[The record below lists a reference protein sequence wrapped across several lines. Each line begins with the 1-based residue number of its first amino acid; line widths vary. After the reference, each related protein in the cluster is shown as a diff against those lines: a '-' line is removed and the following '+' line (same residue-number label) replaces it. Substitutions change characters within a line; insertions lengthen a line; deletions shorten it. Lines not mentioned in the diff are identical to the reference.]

1 MGMMSR
7 MRNLAPWFIISVGGI
22 FVLYMALMDTKVMEI
37 FGARSNNVGTV
48 NGRDITYQEYAA
60 AVEKYRENQQ
70 RQGVQVDDEHM
81 EAIRDQTWDALVT
94 QILLEQKIEEFGI
107 KVTDEEVAAVITG
120 PNPPQFLTQYF
131 TDSLGNFNRQAYDG
145 AIRDRRNSQ
154 SMVQAEDAVR
164 QQLIQEKLQNY
175 VLGSITISED
185 EIQRKFMD
193 QNTKIT
199 SDYAF
204 VDIANF
210 QDSEFKVSD
219 DDIKAYYEK
228 HLNEYKVDAQRKVK
242 YVLFRNVPSQGD
254 TLNIVK
260 NLQAILNKAKKD
272 STSFKQL
279 VQDYSMSPYKLDTT
293 NASMLPLDKIG
304 LFAKANIGEIVG
316 PIATYEGYVL
326 YNIVNKVKSAER
338 LAVKASHILIPN
350 DPSQGGEE
358 IALKLSTE
366 IYDRLMKGEDFGKLA
381 KEYSK
386 DPGSAGKGG
395 DIGWFGKQRMVKEF
409 EDACFKGPLNQV
421 QKPVKTSYGYHI
433 IKVTDATNDSYIVE
447 KLVNKI
453 EVSATTTD
461 NLYNNATDFAYIA
474 NENGFEVEAKKLGYQ
489 VIESGTFTEEAG
501 AIPGVG
507 VNKGLVKFVFD
518 GSVGDISEV
527 FRVPSGHIVCMISN
541 AEKAGFRPLEELKA
555 NLKFQVLREMKI
567 EKAMKIAAD
576 IKNKIG
582 GTGDIN
588 SAVQFYPQVTVK
600 DTVSFTPGG
609 SIPLLG
615 REYAYINYAVEGK
628 INQISEPIKGTRGAF
643 LIKVTDRTEFDKTAY
658 SVQRNSIRDN
668 LLQFKKARLISEWL
682 QKIKKEADIV
692 DNRYKFYR

>member
-1 MGMMSR
+1 MQLR
-7 MRNLAPWFIISVGGI
+7 LKNIV
-22 FVLYMALMDTKVMEI
+22 K
-37 FGARSNNVGTV
+37 
-48 NGRDITYQEYAA
+48 
-60 AVEKYRENQQ
+60 NQQ

-395 DIGWFGKQRMVKEF
+395 DIGWFGKTK
-409 EDACFKGPLNQV
+409 
-421 QKPVKTSYGYHI
+421 
-433 IKVTDATNDSYIVE
+433 
-447 KLVNKI
+447 
-453 EVSATTTD
+453 
-461 NLYNNATDFAYIA
+461 
-474 NENGFEVEAKKLGYQ
+474 NG
-489 VIESGTFTEEAG
+489 
-501 AIPGVG
+501 
-507 VNKGLVKFVFD
+507 
-518 GSVGDISEV
+518 
-527 FRVPSGHIVCMISN
+527 
-541 AEKAGFRPLEELKA
+541 
-555 NLKFQVLREMKI
+555 
-567 EKAMKIAAD
+567 
-576 IKNKIG
+576 
-582 GTGDIN
+582 
-588 SAVQFYPQVTVK
+588 
-600 DTVSFTPGG
+600 
-609 SIPLLG
+609 
-615 REYAYINYAVEGK
+615 
-628 INQISEPIKGTRGAF
+628 
-643 LIKVTDRTEFDKTAY
+643 
-658 SVQRNSIRDN
+658 
-668 LLQFKKARLISEWL
+668 
-682 QKIKKEADIV
+682 
-692 DNRYKFYR
+692 